1 MTDEEL
7 EKKCGQI
14 LDKALS
20 SDSEF
25 LHFLIWVMNERV
37 KKIASKHSIEQ
48 DFYWYFE
55 KGEDRYM
62 KYRKKPVIVDA
73 EPYREGLEDK
83 WVLYFSGNYGEYE
96 KVFNTKEEC
105 LEYSRN
111 DKGNTESQEDFNF
124 IYEDPVPCIM
134 TLEGRMDIKKT
145 DYIITG
151 VKGERYPCKKDIFEE
166 TYELVE
172 QPLNARFKEE

>member
-1 MTDEEL
+1 
-7 EKKCGQI
+7 
-14 LDKALS
+14 
-20 SDSEF
+20 
-25 LHFLIWVMNERV
+25 
-37 KKIASKHSIEQ
+37 
-48 DFYWYFE
+48 
-55 KGEDRYM
+55 M

-73 EPYREGLEDK
+73 EPYKEGLEDK
-83 WVLYFSGNYGEYE
+83 WILYFSGNYGEYE
-96 KVFNTKEEC
+96 KVFKTKEEC

-111 DKGNTESQEDFNF
+111 DKGNTEYQEDFDF

-172 QPLNARFKEE
+172 

>member
-1 MTDEEL
+1 M
-7 EKKCGQI
+7 
-14 LDKALS
+14 A
-20 SDSEF
+20 
-25 LHFLIWVMNERV
+25 
-37 KKIASKHSIEQ
+37 
-48 DFYWYFE
+48 
-55 KGEDRYM
+55 
-62 KYRKKPVIVDA
+62 KYRKKPIIVDA

-83 WVLYFSGNYGEYE
+83 WVLYFGGNYGEYE

-105 LEYSRN
+105 LEYSNN
-111 DKGNTESQEDFNF
+111 DKGNIDYQEDFDF

-172 QPLNARFKEE
+172 

>member
-1 MTDEEL
+1 M
-7 EKKCGQI
+7 
-14 LDKALS
+14 A
-20 SDSEF
+20 
-25 LHFLIWVMNERV
+25 
-37 KKIASKHSIEQ
+37 
-48 DFYWYFE
+48 
-55 KGEDRYM
+55 

-83 WVLYFSGNYGEYE
+83 WVLYFGGNYGEYA

-105 LEYSRN
+105 LEYSN
-111 DKGNTESQEDFNF
+111 NGKGNMDYQEDFNF

-134 TLEGRMDIKKT
+134 TLEGRMNIKKT

-151 VKGERYPCKKDIFEE
+151 VKGERCPCKKDIFEE

-172 QPLNARFKEE
+172 E